1 MRPLEL
7 SLVLVNLLT
16 LGVLAVSQLHPLR
29 WTGYV
34 AFIAVVIA
42 IAQMI
47 VEGPRWQ
54 MVPAYVLTGLFFLVW
69 QLQST
74 TLAGKPVNRL
84 AAGLAIG
91 LGTLALVI
99 SAALPIVSPVFR
111 FPRPTGPYAIG
122 TLTYHWVDAARPEV
136 FTADPNDHRELMVQV
151 WYPALASPSAPR
163 APYVQ
168 DARALAPGL
177 AGLAQQNAERLF
189 PGFSLT
195 VPSFPFTHLK
205 YITTNAI
212 PSAPV
217 AQDESSYPVLI
228 FIEGLNGLRQMNTF
242 QVEELVSH
250 GYIVAAIDQPY
261 AATEVVFPDGRRVDG
276 LSKDQLNVLLQQ
288 SISPVTN
295 APTLNGQ
302 TLKDG
307 IIPYFAQDAVFTLHQ
322 LASLNQADPAGIL
335 TGHLDVQRAGVFGV
349 SLGGIVG
356 AEACHLEH
364 RFRACLVR
372 EAPMPADVVKSGL
385 QQPSM
390 WITSDAD
397 TWRLQRWSDRDVVQ
411 HQTMRAVFESLPGDG
426 YLARAAWISG
436 ISSSARPASSSVA
449 RHSSTQTRRSSSSRV
464 ASACCPGIS
473 SRPPYAGPRQR
484 ASACRYSTAA
494 PAASTTRFCRACLTN
509 RSKYAASTASDGTAS
524 RYPAESVRSTPS
536 PAPST
541 AESVRRKRMM

>member
-7 SLVLVNLLT
+7 SLLLVLLLT
-16 LGVLAVSQLHPLR
+16 LGVLAVPQLYAVR
-29 WTGYV
+29 WIGYV
-34 AFIAVVIA
+34 ASLAVLIA

-69 QLQST
+69 LLQST
-74 TLAGKPVNRL
+74 TLAGRAVNRV

-91 LGTLALVI
+91 LGALALVI

-111 FPRPTGPYAIG
+111 FPRPSGPYAIG

-136 FTADPNDHRELMVQV
+136 FTADPNDHRELMIQV
-151 WYPALASPSAPR
+151 WYPAQANPSAPR

-168 DARALAPGL
+168 DAGALAPGL
-177 AGLAQQNAERLF
+177 ARLAQQNAERLF
-189 PGFSLT
+189 PGFPFT

-217 AQDESSYPVLI
+217 AHDESSYPVLI
-228 FIEGLNGLRQMNTF
+228 FMEGLNGLRQMNTF

-261 AATEVVFPDGRRVDG
+261 AAAEVVFPDGRQVGG
-276 LSKDQLNVLLQQ
+276 LSKDQLNLLLQQ

-307 IIPYFAQDAVFTLHQ
+307 IIPYFAQDAVFTLDQ
-322 LASLNQADPAGIL
+322 LASLNQADPNGIL

-349 SLGGIVG
+349 SLGGMVSP
-356 AEACHLEH
+356 EACHLEP
-364 RFRACLVR
+364 RLRACLVM

-390 WITSDAD
+390 WILSDAD
-397 TWRLQRWSDRDVVQ
+397 TWRLQRWSDRDVMQ
-411 HQTMRAVFESLPGDG
+411 HQTTMRAVFETLPGDG
-426 YLARAAWISG
+426 YFVQVPRMFHLNLTDVPLLIYAPFGRKLGLFGPIDAHRVHRTVNAYTLAFFDRYLKG
-436 ISSSARPASSSVA
+436 MPA
-449 RHSSTQTRRSSSSRV
+449 TLLD
-464 ASACCPGIS
+464 G
-473 SRPPYAGPRQR
+473 
-484 ASACRYSTAA
+484 
-494 PAASTTRFCRACLTN
+494 PAAQYPEVRF
-509 RSKYAASTASDGTAS
+509 DS
-524 RYPAESVRSTPS
+524 RHP
-536 PAPST
+536 
-541 AESVRRKRMM
+541 